1 VSLADGGSTIFRSDA
16 GEWINGFAGATLGGS
31 RRAPSTWDDEFDP
44 IFRMPLNAP
53 LKVSLDGTRLT
64 APEQATVSV
73 TAPGYS
79 FAIENVSLDPGQ
91 QDLIEFAGGPN
102 SLSYTTTGLE
112 TPVIEL
118 GVSLDGNDYVFRI
131 LAGAEAGGVQVRVTN
146 DVPAGELIVDID
158 AADGTAAYGV
168 EIARIG
174 ATEQVFNHMAN
185 TIGTSATVYMNYR
198 NWPGQ
203 GQPMLFEVDT
213 NGDGMPDMS
222 QMVTD
227 DN

>member
-1 VSLADGGSTIFRSDA
+1 
-16 GEWINGFAGATLGGS
+16 
-31 RRAPSTWDDEFDP
+31 
-44 IFRMPLNAP
+44 
-53 LKVSLDGTRLT
+53 
-64 APEQATVSV
+64 
-73 TAPGYS
+73 
-79 FAIENVSLDPGQ
+79 
-91 QDLIEFAGGPN
+91 
-102 SLSYTTTGLE
+102 
-112 TPVIEL
+112 
-118 GVSLDGNDYVFRI
+118 
-131 LAGAEAGGVQVRVTN
+131 VQVRVTN
-146 DVPAGELIVDID
+146 DVPNGELIVDVD

-185 TIGTSATVYMNYR
+185 TIGTSATVFMNYR

-222 QMVTD
+222 EMVTD